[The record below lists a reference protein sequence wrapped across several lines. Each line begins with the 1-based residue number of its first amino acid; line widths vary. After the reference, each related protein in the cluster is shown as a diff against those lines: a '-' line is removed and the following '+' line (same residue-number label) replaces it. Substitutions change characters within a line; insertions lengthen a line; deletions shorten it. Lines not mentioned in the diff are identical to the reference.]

1 MTAVKKAA
9 KQVKAVPVVAK
20 APIARK
26 AAKVA
31 PTISAEL
38 AQLIE
43 RREHYFSVLRHALD
57 SVEKA
62 GKTAHGAAVA
72 YVIRYGELY
81 RDAHQHISYSPTA
94 DGLKK
99 LLRKEKRDID
109 VLSNGQAGWDPIVAI
124 TADVKLEVKNAAL
137 KARNDAADKKR
148 IQARVRA
155 NAKALAEKAKSKK

>member
-9 KQVKAVPVVAK
+9 QPKQVKAVATK
-20 APIARK
+20 APVRK
-26 AAKVA
+26 AAKA
-31 PTISAEL
+31 PTISAEMAKL
-38 AQLIE
+38 VE
-43 RREHYFSVLRHALD
+43 RRDHYFSVLRHALD

-81 RDAHQHISYSPTA
+81 RDANEYASYYPVA
-94 DGLKK
+94 DRLKR
-99 LLRKEKRDID
+99 LLRKEKRIID
-109 VLSNGQAGWDPIVAI
+109 LLSNGKEGWEPFSAI
-124 TADVKLEVKNAAL
+124 PTDVKLAVKNAAIRA
-137 KARNDAADKKR
+137 KNEADDKKR